1 MALDGPH
8 PTLRA
13 LEGDNGIA
21 LYCRRDPGCNLGTGV
36 QSLDIWTHTDTTP
49 FPAPMVAHESTIQT
63 PLGGSLHAC
72 SANAFKPSSRPPS
85 PLANR
90 QWPAALRSARA
101 SSPRRGALA
110 ARAPPHFSHRRSKTS
125 VEVRGGVQLGVLPAS
140 SMFPLLGSLPPRT
153 ATEGG
158 LPARF
163 PRAGGKIRPRGE
175 AFACGPAPG
184 VRGQPGQKAAGPAR

>member
-36 QSLDIWTHTDTTP
+36 QSLDIWTHTDTTS

-90 QWPAALRSARA
+90 QWPCEVPGPLHLAAGPS
-101 SSPRRGALA
+101 RRGP
-110 ARAPPHFSHRRSKTS
+110 PPHFSHRRSKTS

>member
-110 ARAPPHFSHRRSKTS
+110 ARAPPPFQPSSIQNL
-125 VEVRGGVQLGVLPAS
+125 RGGAGRGSARGAPCELDVSPSRVPPAPHRHGGGPPS
-140 SMFPLLGSLPPRT
+140 SLPPR
-153 ATEGG
+153 
-158 LPARF
+158 
-163 PRAGGKIRPRGE
+163 RGE
-175 AFACGPAPG
+175 NS
-184 VRGQPGQKAAGPAR
+184 AAR